1 MYLLVPSNSKDLMG
15 TALWFK
21 NPIARKLLEDKGVKF
36 GFELKGKPDTVI
48 KAPDLYWGYHIPIS
62 FTEDYHYHPEKRQEL
77 LDSLKHIVKLK
88 PLYVNMHGIK
98 LWWKPARGKYVK
110 RYESRNSALEYF
122 EVLKETIELVKKVKE
137 IFPQLT
143 FENTTLT
150 DYYRPDGEVI
160 PMTALQTSIGAVLDQ
175 MYIKD
180 QIGVELLLDI
190 EHSIVSLNFLN
201 REKNYA
207 DLKQDKIDLTFEE
220 KKISDI
226 SGYKIKKGF
235 IPYAEPKLKF
245 EEIVAKAKAKRYHV
259 TGTTQ
264 DVIMG
269 EKDLSHAPIRIND
282 LTFRKNLRTILK
294 QDPESILIETAKKSD
309 YKCFSY
315 LRENETELSFYNL
328 CEILLEE
335 L

>member
-1 MYLLVPSNSKDLMG
+1 MYLLVPSNSKDLME

-21 NPIARKLLEDKGVKF
+21 NPIALKLLEEKGVEF
-36 GFELKGKPDTVI
+36 GFELKGEPETI
-48 KAPDLYWGYHIPIS
+48 TEAPDLYWGYHIPVN
-62 FTEDYHYHPEKRQEL
+62 FAEKYHYHPENRQEL
-77 LDSLKHIVKLK
+77 LNSLKHITKLK
-88 PLYVNMHGIK
+88 PHYVNMHGIK

-110 RYESRNSALEYF
+110 RYESRDSALEYF
-122 EVLKETIELVKKVKE
+122 EILKETIELVKKVKE

-150 DYYRPDGEVI
+150 DYYHPDSEVI

-175 MYIKD
+175 IYIKE
-180 QIGVELLLDI
+180 QTGVELLLDI

-207 DLKQDKIDLTFEE
+207 DLKQDKIDLTSEE
-220 KKISDI
+220 GKISNI
-226 SGYKIKKGF
+226 FGYKIKKGF

-245 EEIVAKAKAKRYHV
+245 EEIVAKSNAKRYHV

-269 EKDLSHAPIRIND
+269 KKDLSHAPIQIND
-282 LTFRKNLRTILK
+282 RTFRKNLRTILK
-294 QDPESILIETAKKSD
+294 QKPESILIETAKKSD

-315 LRENETELSFYNL
+315 LRENETELSFYAM
-328 CEILLEE
+328 CQILLEE

>member
-1 MYLLVPSNSKDLMG
+1 MYLLVPSNSKDLMEA
-15 TALWFK
+15 ALWFK
-21 NPIARKLLEDKGVKF
+21 HPIARKLLEEKGVEF
-36 GFELKGKPDTVI
+36 GFELKGEPETI
-48 KAPDLYWGYHIPIS
+48 TEAPDLYWGYHMPVN
-62 FTEDYHYHPEKRQEL
+62 FAEKYHYHPENRQEL
-77 LDSLKHIVKLK
+77 LDGLKHIVKLK
-88 PLYVNMHGIK
+88 PQYINMHGIK
-98 LWWKPARGKYVK
+98 LWWKPSRGKYVK

-122 EVLKETIELVKKVKE
+122 EILNETIELVKKVKE

-150 DYYRPDGEVI
+150 DYYRPGSEVI

-175 MYIKD
+175 MYIKE
-180 QIGVELLLDI
+180 QTGVELLFDI

-201 REKNYA
+201 RKKNYA
-207 DLKQDKIDLTFEE
+207 DLKQDKIDLTAEE
-220 KKISDI
+220 KKISNI
-226 SGYKIKKGF
+226 FGYKIKKDF

-245 EEIVAKAKAKRYHV
+245 EEIVAKVQAKRYHI

-264 DVIMG
+264 DVIIG
-269 EKDLSHAPIRIND
+269 VKDLSHAPIRIND

-328 CEILLEE
+328 CKILLEE